1 MANITPTQGSNST
14 ILASPPPPTH
24 YPYEH
29 DSDSD
34 DYLSL
39 ELPPESSP
47 PPYIPSTPAQ
57 GTYSNIK
64 LQQIINL
71 WKQLYG
77 EDLEEEYEGFYTQL
91 VLLFNN

>member
-14 ILASPPPPTH
+14 ISASPPPPTH